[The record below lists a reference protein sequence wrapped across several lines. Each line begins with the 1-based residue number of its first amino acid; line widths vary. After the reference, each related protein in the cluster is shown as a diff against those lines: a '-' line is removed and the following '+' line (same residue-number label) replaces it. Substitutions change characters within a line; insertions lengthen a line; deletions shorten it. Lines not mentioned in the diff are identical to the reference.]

1 MVEPYF
7 MSPSQMVE
15 FRDGCKRKWGFRY
28 ILGYRETEGDS
39 AKLGTEVHA
48 LLETYMNDKLAWDYT
63 TRAGQVAALALPHL
77 PTRGSISTESK
88 FEMDSD
94 TVGER
99 PVIWRGSRDL
109 VIRTERL
116 KVVDYKTTGNFKW
129 AKTEETLLT
138 DPQAVVYSLA
148 TLREQ
153 TEHYHEVDLQWLYL
167 STKSRKTLPVSTTL
181 DRPHVETQF
190 TILDGLAREAEVL
203 QRTVTDPL
211 TLEPNDRMCDAY
223 GGCPHRSR
231 CNFGPEERLKS
242 TMGFLKDIGK
252 KQTGLT
258 PTPPA
263 TAVAYTTE
271 AERENA
277 LRLNAA
283 EAERR
288 LISQW
293 TNDPLPAEEERPG
306 VILFAAYGP
315 INPPEAP
322 EVVSQ
327 LFAPEQAE
335 DFCTVA
341 ADGKIT
347 FGVSKATAEKPKRKR
362 RTNAQIA
369 ADNAKSMLSS
379 DTLNGGA
386 SVDDGPVYEV
396 GSDDPP
402 WTEQAE
408 EGYHKMFP
416 PADAQTWSKRE
427 GWGTEVKKG
436 LTLYINCSPQG
447 RPVVTVDALAAQAN
461 VKVCQA
467 YNLTNSTAIVDYRQV
482 PYGQGTGMLSGTVAG
497 MVKEMDLTEVKV
509 STDSPEGQACVS
521 ALSALATEVIR

>member
-94 TVGER
+94 TAGER

-109 VIRTERL
+109 VVRTERL

-277 LRLNAA
+277 LRLNAVD
-283 EAERR
+283 AERR
-288 LISQW
+288 LIDQW
-293 TNDPLPAEEERPG
+293 TNEPLPAEEDEEDATERERRQG
-306 VILFAAYGP
+306 LYGP

-327 LFAPEQAE
+327 LVAPEQAE
-335 DFCTVA
+335 DFCTVT

-347 FGVSKATAEKPKRKR
+347 FGILKTPAEKPKRKR

-416 PADAQTWSKRE
+416 PER
-427 GWGTEVKKG
+427 KG

-482 PYGQGTGMLSGTVAG
+482 PYGQGAGMLSVSVAH

-521 ALSALATEVIR
+521 ALTALATEVIR